1 MPFASVNRPCARRC
15 AVYKCS
21 RCSNHEFKT
30 TSELIVHLKT
40 SSVHRY
46 PENDMSFR
54 CLTCNLD
61 FQTRCGFIQHLTQ
74 KRIHKYDLHQAACC
88 GRYQDVARLIRSENA
103 DKTGVSHIVK
113 SGELSY
119 QRGMTPMHCA
129 AFGGYTR

>member
-21 RCSNHEFKT
+21 HCSNLEFKT
-30 TSELIVHLKT
+30 TSGLIVHLKT
-40 SSVHRY
+40 NYVHRCQA
-46 PENDMSFR
+46 NDATFT
-54 CLTCNLD
+54 CLTCNED
-61 FQTRCGFIQHLTQ
+61 FPKCGFIHHLQQ
-74 KRIHKYDLHQAACC
+74 KRLHKYDLHQAACC
-88 GRYQDVARLIRSENA
+88 GRYQDVARLIRSEDA

-113 SGELSY
+113 TGELSY